1 MKSNG
6 KSTGHVV
13 LGEEEVQ
20 QAAERYA
27 NMEAEPQALQLRNEE
42 LTRTVQE
49 QQEQVATERLR
60 ADRRARAQTQDFAN
74 LTVELLAGR

>member
-1 MKSNG
+1 MANP
-6 KSTGHVV
+6 TGHVV

-27 NMEAEPQALQLRNEE
+27 NMEAKPQALRLRNEE
-42 LTRTVQE
+42 LARTVQE

-60 ADRRARAQTQDFAN
+60 ADCRARAQTQDFAN
-74 LTVELLAGR
+74 LTA